1 MAVCPKLNQTIQT
14 CWCAKLRLEGK
25 TFQKPWFFTLEH
37 SYQDI
42 FSIYM
47 EWNWILG
54 IQSGK
59 MEVLLPFPQDQI
71 MFVLFWQQLSTTEL
85 CYGPIMLQTTD
96 PATKGYSFLS
106 ASFCTACLQNCGTR
120 KALKPPIPKDN
131 HREDNFT
138 ARNGL
143 QVVGEDNRH
152 LWKEQGKVWGQANH
166 FWHSCLP
173 LPPCPTHPLQST
185 QVSSA
190 LWIPLLQSVVVSH
203 FTLF

>member
-1 MAVCPKLNQTIQT
+1 MCKVKTGRENLSEALILHTGTQLPGYFQYLHGMELDSRNQVWENGSSST
-14 CWCAKLRLEGK
+14 
-25 TFQKPWFFTLEH
+25 
-37 SYQDI
+37 
-42 FSIYM
+42 
-47 EWNWILG
+47 
-54 IQSGK
+54 
-59 MEVLLPFPQDQI
+59 FPQDQI